1 MACYF
6 FSKLYTKK
14 LLKYFGIYIML
25 LLMII
30 PLFFQAN
37 LLAKKLTI
45 NNVNTKLSQGID
57 DFESQTVQT
66 EFQDKK
72 AYRQPLYRVQ

>member
-1 MACYF
+1 
-6 FSKLYTKK
+6 
-14 LLKYFGIYIML
+14 
-25 LLMII
+25 MII

-57 DFESQTVQT
+57 DFESQI
-66 EFQDKK
+66 FQSNEIAKLMREDDLFKNFYYWK
-72 AYRQPLYRVQ
+72 EIRMQVHI